1 MKVAPKCT
9 KFTAFTY
16 LLGFY
21 EWVLVLFGSINEPV
35 CFPWFMEHF
44 LEGIGDNFVVPC
56 PDDLLLYSV
65 SFEDRL
71 VI

>member
-1 MKVAPKCT
+1 M
-9 KFTAFTY
+9 
-16 LLGFY
+16 
-21 EWVLVLFGSINEPV
+21 LFGSINEPV